1 MKYSDVKEVAES
13 KNIQLKFI
21 CDKVGYTRAGLK
33 PAIDNETIE
42 LRKLKLLC
50 EVLGITIEQFLII
63 GSSGI
68 NINTGHIQ
76 AGNGNK
82 MNIENK
88 DKEIYMLREQIADK
102 TEIIRM
108 LREKLDLG
116 IAATPKNTYKK

>member
-1 MKYSDVKEVAES
+1 MKYSDIKEIAES

-21 CDKVGYTRAGLK
+21 CYKVGYTRAGLK

>member
-1 MKYSDVKEVAES
+1 MKYSDIKEIAES

-21 CDKVGYTRAGLK
+21 CYKVGYTRAGLK

-88 DKEIYMLREQIADK
+88 VIHY
-102 TEIIRM
+102 
-108 LREKLDLG
+108 
-116 IAATPKNTYKK
+116 